1 MDESSIISSLH
12 KENIIPN
19 LSLLSETLKSSLP
32 SSVKTK
38 RGQWYSPC
46 SSPRPKQPNSPDD
59 YLPILK
65 LTHFEKT
72 PRVLFNSVK
81 LGSSKTEELVIWNP
95 NHVPQTLR
103 VEKCPSKAGF
113 SVELSGFRENDLGS
127 SVLTIEADE
136 EIVLPVRWEP
146 AESGKYREMMIFKW
160 NETHRLQTI
169 LIGTAVD
176 LKTKK
181 VSYCII
187 SVVLYIKYFLEYS
200 DDSKA

>member
-1 MDESSIISSLH
+1 MDESNVISSLH
-12 KENIIPN
+12 KENIVPN

-32 SSVKTK
+32 SSAKSK
-38 RGQWYSPC
+38 RGQWYSPYN
-46 SSPRPKQPNSPDD
+46 SPRPKQPNSPDD

-65 LTHFEKT
+65 LNHFEKT

-81 LGSSKTEELVIWNP
+81 LGSSKTEELVVWNP
-95 NHVPQTLR
+95 NPVPQTLR

-127 SVLTIEADE
+127 SVLKIEADE

-146 AESGKYREMMIFKW
+146 NESGKYREMIIFKW

-176 LKTKK
+176 LKKKK
-181 VSYCII
+181 VKYRRIT
-187 SVVLYIKYFLEYS
+187 VVLFTKVLLEYF
-200 DDSKA
+200 DDS